1 MKTSSTIIRKQCR
14 ILTLFVLLFVQSV
27 CAFAGQWVDVTDA
40 FVKNPRFDGNSY
52 ANWEGTALS
61 GNGAVNNAE
70 HYYKAYDTYQKLS
83 GLTPGKYR
91 VSVQAFYRMGTSAN
105 DYSLYSSGDYSESQI
120 ATVFARSTSNY
131 YDVPMV
137 CASSAAL
144 KQSLGGGT
152 AAVGNGLVIPNNMAA
167 ANAWFEAGYYKN
179 SVECEVDEDGL
190 LTIGIFKEDVIRED
204 WTCLE

>member
-1 MKTSSTIIRKQCR
+1 MIHTTMKTSSTIIRKQCR

-120 ATVFARSTSNY
+120 ATV
-131 YDVPMV
+131 
-137 CASSAAL
+137 L
-144 KQSLGGGT
+144 
-152 AAVGNGLVIPNNMAA
+152 LV
-167 ANAWFEAGYYKN
+167 
-179 SVECEVDEDGL
+179 L
-190 LTIGIFKEDVIRED
+190 HLTI
-204 WTCLE
+204 TMCLLYVPQVLHLSKVLVEVLAQLATA